1 MGVMSSTSAA
11 VSDCQ
16 SRAPSLRSLSEKAEA
31 SAADARVALPVS
43 IFGTT
48 AACRS
53 EWRLIAASH
62 DLLTLWHHAPAAG

>member
-1 MGVMSSTSAA
+1 MGVMSSKSAA

-31 SAADARVALPVS
+31 SAADAPVALPVS
-43 IFGTT
+43 IFRTT
-48 AACRS
+48 ASCRS
-53 EWRLIAASH
+53 EWRLIVATH